1 MNIQKKLKKFILSL
15 TALLSCVFALP
26 MADAAQIVVAGVTYE
41 ITIYDPPATATITEI
56 VNVLSQQ
63 PWWNADG
70 VLADKAARDAAAN
83 GQPVSIKNSY
93 NFRADTIKTRGPLFA
108 FKYEPNGPDPQWPVS
123 TWSGSVANGD
133 STTIGGGVVGADQ
146 DVEYAI
152 GKADVA
158 IVSGSANKFVNVS
171 TRGFAG
177 TGDQVMIVGF
187 VVPAGQA
194 QTVLIRG
201 VGPTLIQF
209 GLAANTVLTDPVIEI
224 YRAGE
229 TASFATND
237 DWSGS
242 QVSTLA
248 AQVGAFALGTASR
261 DAAFLINLL
270 PGGYTVQVKG
280 KGNTTGIALVEVYEV
295 D

>member
-1 MNIQKKLKKFILSL
+1 MNIQKKLKKFLLSL

-70 VLADKAARDAAAN
+70 VLASKAAIDAAAN
-83 GQPVSIKNSY
+83 GQPVSIKNSV
-93 NFRADTIKTRGPLFA
+93 NFGKTVGLLFA
-108 FKYEPNGPDPQWPVS
+108 NKYEPSGPYPDNPIWNQAVYNG
-123 TWSGSVANGD
+123 TIFSGVTSIT
-133 STTIGGGVVGADQ
+133 SITSIYT
-146 DVEYAI
+146 DVQYAI
-152 GKADVA
+152 AQKLA

-187 VVPAGQA
+187 VIPAGQA

-229 TASFATND
+229 TASFASND
-237 DWSGS
+237 DWGGS
-242 QVSTLA
+242 QVSTVA

-280 KGNTTGIALVEVYEV
+280 KGNTTGIAMVEVYEV

>member
-1 MNIQKKLKKFILSL
+1 
-15 TALLSCVFALP
+15 

-41 ITIYDPPATATITEI
+41 ITIYAPPATATFLEI

-70 VLADKAARDAAAN
+70 VLAAKASSDAAAN
-83 GQPVSIKNSY
+83 GQPGSIKNAV
-93 NFRADTIKTRGPLFA
+93 NFFGVNPTKTAGLLFA
-108 FKYEPNGPDPQWPVS
+108 HKYEPNAEWPIRS
-123 TWSGSVANGD
+123 EMIIDG
-133 STTIGGGVVGADQ
+133 TTNSSPLTSKGY
-146 DVEYAI
+146 DVQYAI

-158 IVSGSANKFVNVS
+158 IVTGSANKFVNVS

-187 VVPAGQA
+187 FIPAGQA

-242 QVSTLA
+242 QVSTVA
-248 AQVGAFALGTASR
+248 ARVGAFALATASR

-280 KGNTTGIALVEVYEV
+280 KGNTTGIAMVEVYEV

>member
-1 MNIQKKLKKFILSL
+1 MSVQKKLKKFILSL

-41 ITIYDPPATATITEI
+41 ITIYDPPAGATILEI

-70 VLADKAARDAAAN
+70 VLARKAALDAAAN
-83 GQPVSIKNSY
+83 GQPVSIKNQV
-93 NFRADTIKTRGPLFA
+93 NFWPADSTNTEGLLFA
-108 FKYEPNGPDPQWPVS
+108 FKYDPNGRWRIKSESLTNGAAAPVGN
-123 TWSGSVANGD
+123 TD
-133 STTIGGGVVGADQ
+133 KDE

-152 GKADVA
+152 VKADVA
-158 IVSGSANKFVNVS
+158 IVTGSANKFVNVS

-187 VVPAGQA
+187 VIPAGQA

-242 QVSTLA
+242 QVSAVA
-248 AQVGAFALGTASR
+248 ARVGAFALGTASR

-280 KGNTTGIALVEVYEV
+280 KGNTTGIAMVEVYEV

>member
-1 MNIQKKLKKFILSL
+1 MNIQKKLKKFLLSL

-63 PWWNADG
+63 PWWNADP

-83 GQPVSIKNSY
+83 GQPVSIKNFA
-93 NFRADTIKTRGPLFA
+93 NFSFGSTKTRGPLFA
-108 FKYEPNGPDPQWPVS
+108 FKYEPNGPYPQWPVS
-123 TWSGSVANGD
+123 TRSVVDGD
-133 STTIGGGVVGADQ
+133 STTTQWGVLSANE

-152 GKADVA
+152 AQKLA

-187 VVPAGQA
+187 VIPAGQA

-229 TASFATND
+229 TASFASND

-242 QVSTLA
+242 QVSTVA

-280 KGNTTGIALVEVYEV
+280 KGTTTGIAMVEVYEV

>member
-63 PWWNADG
+63 PWWNADP
-70 VLADKAARDAAAN
+70 VLAEKAARDAAAN
-83 GQPVSIKNSY
+83 GQPVSIKNS
-93 NFRADTIKTRGPLFA
+93 NFSLNRYTRGPLFA
-108 FKYEPNGPDPQWPVS
+108 FKYEPNGPYPQWPVTTRS
-123 TWSGSVANGD
+123 LGD
-133 STTIGGGVVGADQ
+133 STTIIGGVMGANE

-152 GKADVA
+152 AQKLA
-158 IVSGSANKFVNVS
+158 IVSGSTNKFVNVS

-187 VVPAGQA
+187 VIPAGQA

-229 TASFATND
+229 TASFASND
-237 DWSGS
+237 DWGGS
-242 QVSTLA
+242 QVSTVA

-270 PGGYTVQVKG
+270 PGGYTVHVKG
-280 KGNTTGIALVEVYEV
+280 KGNTTGIAMVEVYEV